1 MNKQCNIFG
10 VQNQSE
16 PDPLIKKALNS
27 SIKLLDIFK
36 FIEITNFEINPI
48 MTNWFGK
55 LWLTIT
61 VPMWAQWY

>member
-1 MNKQCNIFG
+1 MELLMNKQCNIFG

-36 FIEITNFEINPI
+36 FIEITNFEINP
-48 MTNWFGK
+48 
-55 LWLTIT
+55 
-61 VPMWAQWY
+61 

>member
-36 FIEITNFEINPI
+36 FIEITNFADQSN
-48 MTNWFGK
+48 NDK
-55 LWLTIT
+55 LVL
-61 VPMWAQWY
+61 ANYG

>member
-27 SIKLLDIFK
+27 SIKLLDILNLLK
-36 FIEITNFEINPI
+36 
-48 MTNWFGK
+48 
-55 LWLTIT
+55 
-61 VPMWAQWY
+61 